1 MITLIHNRFCW
12 VRKPDY
18 LEDKLLKELI
28 KEYIAR
34 NEKLLP
40 MDNVVYFGD
49 DGNVLKLIVVM
60 DGQVCEYTSQG
71 IVYSK

>member
-1 MITLIHNRFCW
+1 
-12 VRKPDY
+12 
-18 LEDKLLKELI
+18 
-28 KEYIAR
+28 
-34 NEKLLP
+34 
-40 MDNVVYFGD
+40 MDNVVSFWD